1 MIPEVRNS
9 DAGRYEC
16 RGLGV
21 QSISPVS
28 SSATVNIN
36 MPVNNSKS

>member
-9 DAGRYEC
+9 DSGKYEC

-21 QSISPVS
+21 QSIGAVS
-28 SSATVNIN
+28 SSSIVSITAKLD
-36 MPVNNSKS
+36 NSKR